1 MTYAYSKRNIILL
14 KIQLTVSKS
23 VPSISKI
30 TALITFLLGVVCLAP
45 SMVDVE
51 TVIFVTTLLQILVL
65 LGLTINENANELLM
79 VPMIRRS
86 RIDKDLAIV

>member
-30 TALITFLLGVVCLAP
+30 TALITFSLGVVCLAT
-45 SMVDVE
+45 SIVDVE
-51 TVIFVTTLLQILVL
+51 TVIFVKTLLQ
-65 LGLTINENANELLM
+65 
-79 VPMIRRS
+79 
-86 RIDKDLAIV
+86 